1 MTFKPGTRLR
11 TSGSTCEVVVVK
23 APGTDGELLCAG
35 SPMTTDPADGSVP
48 SAGEGPLIALGK
60 RYAEEAS
67 GLELL
72 CVRPGPGPLAFGGA
86 ELSLKSAK
94 PLPASD

>member
-1 MTFKPGTRLR
+1 MTLKPGTRLR
-11 TSGSTCEVVVVK
+11 TLGSTCEVVVVK

-35 SPMTTDPADGSVP
+35 SPMTSDAAAGSAP
-48 SAGEGPLIALGK
+48 STGDGPLIALGK

-72 CVRPGPGPLAFGGA
+72 CVKPGPGPLTFGGA